1 MAEPLA
7 NAILPEGWPP
17 AVDAINETGRS
28 DIVLICEHAS
38 NHIPAEYAR
47 LGLDSSH
54 LQRHVAWD
62 IGAAAVTRTL
72 SKLLDAPAFLSS
84 YSRLLI
90 DLNRPLGSSGSI
102 PVLSEDTDIP
112 GNVGL
117 DPEERSRRAGI
128 MFAPFHDRVAAHLDE
143 RAKQGRAT
151 RIATIHSFT
160 PVFLGVRRPWHAAV
174 LYDRAI
180 DFGQAVLA
188 GLSTDS
194 GLNVAANEPY
204 VISRDG
210 DYAIPV
216 HGDDRGIPAVL
227 IEIRQDLLA
236 SRSGI
241 EEWAKRLAAALPA
254 QQKEA
259 S

>member
-1 MAEPLA
+1 M
-7 NAILPEGWPP
+7 
-17 AVDAINETGRS
+17 
-28 DIVLICEHAS
+28 
-38 NHIPAEYAR
+38 
-47 LGLDSSH
+47 
-54 LQRHVAWD
+54 
-62 IGAAAVTRTL
+62 
-72 SKLLDAPAFLSS
+72 
-84 YSRLLI
+84 
-90 DLNRPLGSSGSI
+90 
-102 PVLSEDTDIP
+102 P
-112 GNVGL
+112 GDVGL
-117 DPEERSRRAGI
+117 DPEERSRRAEI
-128 MFAPFHDRVAAHLDE
+128 MFAPFHDRVAAHLDN

-160 PVFLGVRRPWHAAV
+160 PVFLGVRRPGHAGV

-188 GLSTDS
+188 GLRADIA
-194 GLNVAANEPY
+194 LNVAANEPY

-236 SRSGI
+236 GRSGI

-254 QQKEA
+254 QTNA
-259 S
+259 L